1 MTNDPLLRVDGLS
14 VSLCTRGG
22 VMQAVDNLSLALAAG
37 ETLAIVGES
46 GCGKSLTAL
55 ALMRLLPTPPA
66 RIVAGR
72 IDLGGVDLATLPE
85 ARIRKVRGR
94 EIGMIFQDPLGA
106 LDPVMSIGRQLTE
119 AICAHMPISRRDA
132 ETRAV
137 ELLDRV
143 SVPDARRRLDEYPHM
158 LSGGMRQR
166 VMIAMAIACSPKVL
180 IADEPTTAL
189 DVTVQ
194 AQVIELLKELQQ
206 SLGTALI
213 LITHD
218 LGVVAEIADR
228 VLVMYAGRPVE
239 QGPAADLFESPQH
252 PYTRGLLRSTL
263 GLGRRHGDFLPEIG
277 GTVPSLAELP
287 QGCAFSN
294 RCSEVRDICLTS
306 SPPLRSLS
314 PGRSAACFVA
324 EEDARRVA
332 TQRS

>member
-14 VSLCTRGG
+14 VSLFTRAG
-22 VMQAVDNLSLALAAG
+22 VMQAVDNLSFDLRAG

-72 IDLGGVDLATLPE
+72 IDLGGLDLATLPE
-85 ARIRKVRGR
+85 ARMRKVRGR

-119 AICAHMPISRRDA
+119 AICAHTPLSRRDA

-239 QGPAADLFESPQH
+239 QGPAADLFEDPQH
-252 PYTRGLLRSTL
+252 PYTRGLLSSTL

-287 QGCAFSN
+287 PGCAFSN

-306 SPPLRSLS
+306 PPPLRSLS
-314 PGRSAACFVA
+314 PSRSAACFVA